1 MGLYTKAQYE
11 KHLQAV
17 DAASSCISAAIAQS
31 QYANRLVPYQ
41 DDFIEIAEF
50 FWGRC
55 PITRKKLEEAGPDVK
70 EVAKVFF
77 HLVQGKTMGGFEAR
91 RFEATLERC
100 RRKLKGKLLGTRL
113 ILLDRDKESNCN
125 DKENHTKGCKCKGLT
140 LARMAAAQEAMEVP
154 PGARV

>member
-17 DAASSCISAAIAQS
+17 DTASACISAAIAQS
-31 QYANRLVPYQ
+31 KYAERLVPYQ
-41 DDFIEIAEF
+41 DDFIEISEF

-55 PITRKKLEEAGPDVK
+55 PITRKKLEDAGPDVK

-77 HLVQGKTMGGFEAR
+77 HLVQGKTLGGFESR

-113 ILLDRDKESNCN
+113 ILMDADKKPKCSDE
-125 DKENHTKGCKCKGLT
+125 ENHKQVCKCKALT
-140 LARMAAAQEAMEVP
+140 LQRLAEAQENMV
-154 PGARV
+154 